1 MPLASRN
8 NPKRTPHEPLN
19 NAAAPKGPTPT
30 TRPPPLPAHLAIR
43 LKQIA
48 VEQDAAYSSRW
59 GRMVMVLGVVLIVV
73 WLLLLGLLWMIA
85 DVYSGGQLKA
95 DPGSLPALLLF
106 GVVVFLI
113 GLYIHRRERGW

>member
-8 NPKRTPHEPLN
+8 NPKRTPHEPRK
-19 NAAAPKGPTPT
+19 NAAATDDPTPT
-30 TRPPPLPAHLAIR
+30 TRPPRLPAYLALR

-48 VEQDAAYSSRW
+48 AEQDALPTGRW

-85 DVYSGGQLKA
+85 DVYSKGQSKE

-106 GVVVFLI
+106 GVVVFFI
-113 GLYIHRRERGW
+113 GLYIHRRERE